1 MPVNGFDPD
10 EIQEQL
16 YQCEERYK
24 AFMLVSF
31 DRIYRISADWSQ
43 LEMLNGQ
50 DLFPTASDSL
60 ANWINRFIHYDDLD
74 NVVET
79 ISKGI
84 LEKIAIELDFRG
96 IKKDSTSSWYHARI
110 VPITNNKGE
119 IIEWMGTCSE
129 ITESKETE
137 HQLMSREN
145 RDADLL
151 DSSTVGTI
159 ILDYKRR
166 EGLLSHF
173 WINRLGLKDSNGR
186 DVFEDPFRIVHPED
200 RKRVETFWSE
210 SVRDKKAKFSDEY
223 RIKTVDAGYI
233 WILLQVSLIYDP
245 AGQPLVAYGV
255 YIDINDR
262 KLVEEA
268 LRISEVKL
276 RSLFNSIR
284 EGFAIVRPIYD
295 KTGQPCDVSFIEANQ
310 VCEQLLAQTN
320 LKGKLLSEIVKNF
333 KKEWLLPYD
342 QVLRT
347 GAPQRVEER
356 SHRRRRW
363 FSVHVSRV
371 AEAGIHQYALVINDI
386 TERKNK
392 ELLQSYILELSQ
404 RMRWLSD
411 GESIQDIV
419 TKMLVKYLQVDR
431 VSYTDYGTGVTL
443 VNNEI
448 NDSTKI
454 YEETS
459 NYSVLPAEMEV
470 LLAGEEMVF
479 PAVEGCREVP
489 EEIISHLASKNIM
502 ASITMPIYRE
512 EELAASLSVQH
523 SSPRQW
529 SPQEVWLVRKTAELS
544 WLAIERERN
553 KQALQESE
561 KKANALVRELEK
573 ANQDKNRFISVMS
586 HELRNPLAAIAAG
599 FQVMAAAQNAEQA
612 EKAKEIVL
620 RQVNQLSKLVD
631 DLLDMQR
638 ISKNKIKLGKENVHL
653 NKLLIDVV
661 KDMQGEFENKNIKTR
676 VEIPAESVVIHA
688 DPVRIIQCIGNL
700 LHNACK
706 FSPREGMV
714 QLYLK
719 KEGDQAVISVQD
731 NGTGINPQI
740 LSDLFQPFVQ
750 AGAPSGY
757 QNEGGLGLGLSIVK
771 NLVKM
776 HGGTITAY
784 SGGLGQGA
792 SFSVR
797 LPVAASKYEADNS
810 KETDMVP
817 AHLKVLVIDD
827 NKDLNDVMSSLL
839 GIMGHTAFSAYTGR
853 EGIVSAG
860 EIKPDVIICDIGL
873 PDMDGGLV
881 ARTIRENEELKGV
894 YMIALS
900 GYAEKGDIER
910 ALEDGFDQHLAK
922 PVNRAVLEQEL
933 SRWKRGKQK
942 VESRK

>member
-43 LEMLNGQ
+43 LEILNGQ

-173 WINRLGLKDSNGR
+173 WINRLGLKGSNGR
-186 DVFEDPFRIVHPED
+186 DIFADPFRMVHPED
-200 RKRVETFWSE
+200 RKRAETFWSE

-245 AGQPLVAYGV
+245 AGQPLMAYGV
-255 YIDINDR
+255 YIDIHDR

-295 KTGQPCDVSFIEANQ
+295 KTGQPCDVKFIEANQ

-347 GAPQRVEER
+347 GMPLRVEER
-356 SHRRRRW
+356 SHRRRHW

-419 TKMLVKYLQVDR
+419 TRMLVKYLRVDQ

-459 NYSVLPAEMEV
+459 NYSALPAEMEV

-489 EEIISHLASKNIM
+489 VEIISHLVSKNIM

-529 SPQEVWLVRKTAELS
+529 APQEVWLVRKTAELS

-561 KKANALVRELEK
+561 KKANALVQELEK

-653 NKLLIDVV
+653 NRLLIDVV
-661 KDMQGEFENKNIKTR
+661 KDMQGEFENKKIKTR

-706 FSPREGMV
+706 FSPREGMIQV
-714 QLYLK
+714 HLK

-731 NGTGINPQI
+731 NGVGINPQI

-750 AGAPSGY
+750 AGDPVGY
-757 QNEGGLGLGLSIVK
+757 QNQGGLGLGLSIVR

-784 SGGLGQGA
+784 SSGLGKGA
-792 SFSVR
+792 KFSIK
-797 LPVAASKYEADNS
+797 LPVAASEYEADSS
-810 KETDMVP
+810 KETEIVP
-817 AHLKVLVIDD
+817 AYLKVLVIDD

-839 GIMGHTAFSAYTGR
+839 GIMGHTAFSSYTGR

-860 EIKPDVIICDIGL
+860 EIQPDVIICDLGL
-873 PDMDGGLV
+873 PDIDGGEV
-881 ARTIRENEELKGV
+881 ARTIRKIEELKSV

-910 ALEDGFDQHLAK
+910 ALKDGFDQHLAK

-933 SRWKRGKQK
+933 SRWERGKLK
-942 VESRK
+942 VES

>member
-255 YIDINDR
+255 YIDIHDR

-404 RMRWLSD
+404 RIRWLSD

-459 NYSVLPAEMEV
+459 NYSVLPEEMEV

-817 AHLKVLVIDD
+817 AHLKVLV
-827 NKDLNDVMSSLL
+827 
-839 GIMGHTAFSAYTGR
+839 
-853 EGIVSAG
+853 
-860 EIKPDVIICDIGL
+860 
-873 PDMDGGLV
+873 
-881 ARTIRENEELKGV
+881 
-894 YMIALS
+894 
-900 GYAEKGDIER
+900 
-910 ALEDGFDQHLAK
+910 
-922 PVNRAVLEQEL
+922 
-933 SRWKRGKQK
+933 
-942 VESRK
+942 